1 MTHFDLILKKGH
13 LVDPANGVDAIL
25 DVAFANCRVASVEPD
40 IDPHQAKTLID
51 LSGKTVI
58 PGIIDPHVHIRNV
71 GHRNM
76 AKVGVV
82 TAVDVSAPMDDVI
95 QGTKNFGTGMNIAD
109 ITSIHH
115 KIKKPQ
121 PTRAELDAMLDDY
134 MVSGALGVKVIQ
146 EPLPHE
152 TIINAIVAA
161 NEKEAY
167 VKLDCGVTEEG
178 SNLLGLKWIIGAAGS
193 DLQLDVAH
201 INSYCRGQVKDPI
214 EEALEAIH
222 LLEGRE
228 NIQSESYF
236 GIINGTSGRIV
247 DGVPLNECTRD
258 CLRLGG
264 YPETEEGMKKAL
276 LVGYCKV
283 PEHVGGETLLL
294 EGAEALKAWLETDQR
309 TVSFPVNIPS
319 VAILLATRKDS
330 KKKFVVNAISTDGGS
345 TPRNLIVNSGLAL
358 VRYGALTLSEFVVK
372 TSFNPSRMYGMLE
385 KGGLGVGMDADV
397 TVLDLERGRAV
408 MGIALGKVIMVD
420 GVVVGRGGTIITTE
434 KGVKHVK
441 AAGLPYDVINLN
453 QCGLYT

>member
-1 MTHFDLILKKGH
+1 MTQFDLILKKGH
-13 LVDPANGVDAIL
+13 VIDPANGVDAIL
-25 DVAFANCRVASVEPD
+25 DVAIAKRRVAAVEPD
-40 IDPHQAKTLID
+40 INPRQAKSLID
-51 LSGKTVI
+51 LSGKVVV

-82 TAVDVSAPMDDVI
+82 TAVDVSAHMNDVL
-95 QGTKNFGTGMNIAD
+95 QGTKAFGTGMNIAD

-115 KIKKPQ
+115 QIKKPH
-121 PTRAELDAMLDDY
+121 PSRAELNAMLDDY
-134 MVSGALGVKVIQ
+134 LTSGALGVKVIQ
-146 EPLPHE
+146 EPLPQE
-152 TIINAIVAA
+152 TILNAISAA
-161 NEKEAY
+161 NEKAAY

-178 SNLLGLKWIIGAAGS
+178 SNLLGLKWIVEAAGS
-193 DLQLDVAH
+193 DLHLDIAH
-201 INSYCRGQVKDPI
+201 INSYCRGQVKEPV
-214 EEALEAIH
+214 EEALDAIR
-222 LLEGRE
+222 LIEGKK

-236 GIINGTSGRIV
+236 GIINGTNGRIV

-264 YPETEEGMKKAL
+264 YPETEEGMKRAL
-276 LVGYCKV
+276 LDGYCKV
-283 PEHVGGETLLL
+283 PELVGGETLLL

-309 TVSFPVNIPS
+309 TVCFPVNIPS
-319 VAILLATRKDS
+319 VAILLATRKDA
-330 KKKFVVNAISTDGGS
+330 KKRFVVNAISTDGGS

-372 TSFNPSRMYGMLE
+372 TSFNPSRMYGMLD

-397 TVLDLERGRAV
+397 TVLDLEKGRAV
-408 MGIALGKVIMVD
+408 MGIALGTVIMVD

-441 AAGLPYDVINLN
+441 ATGLPYDVVDLN
-453 QCGLYT
+453 KCGLYA